1 VSPAGNEERR
11 VRLRVHHGGIP
22 QWLCRVE
29 ADGAIRLTQ
38 NTNHAIL
45 LARDAARAQARSL
58 RANDPNTAVE
68 IVAFNGVVLEEV
80 QPPLEGAPV
89 DNRVPV
95 YDDTT
100 FIRIIPGAGGQW
112 YLRFPNS
119 PHESIRGAS
128 PEEVLDKF
136 QSHPWH
142 LELEKFAERY
152 VPSAEEPVDP
162 RELQRQFEREQTNGR
177 RTRPGDQKW

>member
-1 VSPAGNEERR
+1 MGSVNNDEQR
-11 VRLRVHHGGIP
+11 VRIRIHYQGLP

-38 NTNHAIL
+38 NTNHAQL

-68 IVAFNGVVLEEV
+68 IVSFNGVVLEEV
-80 QPPLEGAPV
+80 APPLETVPV
-89 DNRVPV
+89 DNRVAM

-100 FIRIIPGAGGQW
+100 HIRIVPGAAGQW
-112 YLRFPNS
+112 YVRFPNS

-152 VPSAEEPVDP
+152 VQPVVEPVDP
-162 RELQRQFEREQTNGR
+162 HELVRQIKIELLNGR
-177 RTRPGDQKW
+177 RPRPGG